1 MAGFHLD
8 DTIAA
13 VSTAMAPA
21 GIGIVRIS
29 GNDAFEVA
37 DRVFRAKKEG
47 KKLSAVKSHTIHYG
61 WITEGEEVIDEVLVM
76 VMKGPK
82 TYTGE
87 NTVEIDCHGG
97 VLAVK
102 KVLEAVLNAGAR
114 AADPGEFTKRAFL
127 NGRMDLT
134 QAEAVMDVISAKSA
148 YALKSSESQLRGTVK
163 KAIRAIREKLIYEIA
178 FIESALDDPEHISL
192 DGYPERLAVVVAE
205 QKKQVEKLLA
215 SADEGKMIQEGIKTV
230 ILGKPNAGK
239 SSLLNLLA
247 GEEKAIV
254 TDIAGTTRDVLEETI
269 VLQGISL
276 RMMDTAGIR
285 ATEDVVEKIGVERA
299 RAYAKDADLVL
310 YVVDS
315 SIPLDENDEEIL
327 EILRDKKAIILL
339 NKSDLTPVVTKEML
353 EARTD
358 MPVLAISARQEQGVE
373 LLEEQIKSMFFA
385 GELSFN
391 DEVYITNVRHKT
403 ALEEAYQSLTMVEK
417 SIAMEMPEDF
427 FSIDLMNAYEA
438 LGRIVGESVGED
450 LVNEIF
456 SKFCTGK

>member
-1 MAGFHLD
+1 MIQSKNEYSLKNSVGQLKG
-8 DTIAA
+8 
-13 VSTAMAPA
+13 S
-21 GIGIVRIS
+21 VRKTVQNI
-29 GNDAFEVA
+29 
-37 DRVFRAKKEG
+37 R
-47 KKLSAVKSHTIHYG
+47 KKLLYHI
-61 WITEGEEVIDEVLVM
+61 
-76 VMKGPK
+76 
-82 TYTGE
+82 
-87 NTVEIDCHGG
+87 
-97 VLAVK
+97 
-102 KVLEAVLNAGAR
+102 
-114 AADPGEFTKRAFL
+114 
-127 NGRMDLT
+127 
-134 QAEAVMDVISAKSA
+134 A
-148 YALKSSESQLRGTVK
+148 Y
-163 KAIRAIREKLIYEIA
+163 
-178 FIESALDDPEHISL
+178 IESALDDPEHYDL
-192 DGYPERLAVVVAE
+192 TGYSEELEQIVAE
-205 QKKQVEKLLA
+205 EKEKIQNLLKTA
-215 SADEGKMIQEGIKTV
+215 GDGKIIQEGIRTV
-230 ILGKPNAGK
+230 IVGKPNAGK
-239 SSLLNLLA
+239 SSLLNYLV

>member
-1 MAGFHLD
+1 MGNIVAIVGRPNVGKSTLFNRLTGTRQAIVNEEAGTTRDRQYGKVEWTGKEFSLIDTGGWVVNSEDVFEEEINKQVKVAIEEADVILFVVDVLNGITDLD
-8 DTIAA
+8 
-13 VSTAMAPA
+13 M
-21 GIGIVRIS
+21 
-29 GNDAFEVA
+29 EVA
-37 DRVFRAKKEG
+37 QILRRCKRPVIVVANKADNYDLHPA
-47 KKLSAVKSHTIHYG
+47 SAEFYSFGLGDPFCISAING
-61 WITEGEEVIDEVLVM
+61 S
-76 VMKGPK
+76 
-82 TYTGE
+82 YTGDLLDKIVATLPE
-87 NTVEIDCHGG
+87 EKVEI
-97 VLAVK
+97 
-102 KVLEAVLNAGAR
+102 LEEELPRIAII
-114 AADPGEFTKRAFL
+114 
-127 NGRMDLT
+127 GR
-134 QAEAVMDVISAKSA
+134 
-148 YALKSSESQLRGTVK
+148 
-163 KAIRAIREKLIYEIA
+163 
-178 FIESALDDPEHISL
+178 
-192 DGYPERLAVVVAE
+192 
-205 QKKQVEKLLA
+205 
-215 SADEGKMIQEGIKTV
+215 
-230 ILGKPNAGK
+230 PNAGK
-239 SSLLNLLA
+239 SSLLNYLV

>member
-1 MAGFHLD
+1 MET
-8 DTIAA
+8 TIAA
-13 VSTAMAPA
+13 ISTAMSAS
-21 GIGIVRIS
+21 GIGIIRIS
-29 GNDAFEVA
+29 GENAMDVIS
-37 DRVFRAKKEG
+37 RIYRSKGG
-47 KKLSAVKSHTIHYG
+47 KKKIKEVPTHTIHYG
-61 WITEGEEVIDEVLVM
+61 YIYDGEELIDEVLVM
-76 VMKGPK
+76 IMHAPR
-82 TYTGE
+82 TFTGE
-87 NTVEIDCHGG
+87 DTVEIDCHGG
-97 VLAVK
+97 VYAMQR
-102 KVLEAVLNAGAR
+102 VLDTVLKNGAEI
-114 AADPGEFTKRAFL
+114 AEPGEFTKRAFL
-127 NGRMDLT
+127 NGRMDLS
-134 QAEAVMDVISAKSA
+134 QAEAVMDVIQAKNE
-148 YALKSSESQLRGTVK
+148 YALRSSMDQLRGSVQ
-163 KAIRAIREKLIYEIA
+163 KAIRDIREKLIYHIA
-178 FIESALDDPEHISL
+178 YIESALDDPEHISL
-192 DGYPERLAVVVAE
+192 DGYSEKLAQTVEEEKKKIRRLAD
-205 QKKQVEKLLA
+205 
-215 SADEGKMIQEGIKTV
+215 SFDEGKMIREGIRTV
-230 ILGKPNAGK
+230 IVGKPNAGK
-239 SSLLNLLA
+239 SSLLNYLV